1 MNKLRII
8 IPAVFFA
15 ACVAFLYANIQEMT
29 LNLCLLKSML
39 L

>member
-8 IPAVFFA
+8 IPAVFLSHA
-15 ACVAFLYANIQEMT
+15 LLFLYANIQEMT